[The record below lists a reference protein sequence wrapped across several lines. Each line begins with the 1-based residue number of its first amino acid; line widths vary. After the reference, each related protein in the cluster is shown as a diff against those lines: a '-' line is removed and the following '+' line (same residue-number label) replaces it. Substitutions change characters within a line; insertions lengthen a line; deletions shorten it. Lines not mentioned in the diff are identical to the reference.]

1 MVKKILNP
9 SNSNDLNELRDFID
23 SNPNGCK
30 NFRYFSKRNVSV
42 INNHIFTCLYYDD
55 NSNIIGYGHLDKEN
69 DRIWLGVMVSDT
81 QKLKGYGGLIV
92 DDLIS
97 QTSSSIYLSV
107 DNNNEIAKNLYK
119 KKNFVTVDKNDKYKI
134 MCREKI

>member
-1 MVKKILNP
+1 
-9 SNSNDLNELRDFID
+9 
-23 SNPNGCK
+23 
-30 NFRYFSKRNVSV
+30 
-42 INNHIFTCLYYDD
+42 
-55 NSNIIGYGHLDKEN
+55 
-69 DRIWLGVMVSDT
+69 MVSDT